1 MINNLHTLRY
11 RKENSLKVDW
21 FPLCCSYHIWWLWDH
36 SVPGHLLSPCLG
48 DQKEIGV
55 HVIAKIS
62 RSQRQIWPNDKVY
75 SVFIISLIYKTLPSP
90 SRIGPDKKLSRLSLR
105 AISRFISKFKL
116 QWALPYA
123 RGMACR
129 CLPYRSQCLVPRI
142 RNRKCFAFCALAE
155 VWRQILCFIRHL
167 PLQPWGSRKV
177 NLVSLKRTVDGS
189 MQYCPVSWTFG
200 SSDRLGYKAALP
212 KNVLAFMNNPN
223 GRCFIFP
230 DNHMGPDLLF
240 FL

>member
-1 MINNLHTLRY
+1 
-11 RKENSLKVDW
+11 
-21 FPLCCSYHIWWLWDH
+21 
-36 SVPGHLLSPCLG
+36 
-48 DQKEIGV
+48 
-55 HVIAKIS
+55 
-62 RSQRQIWPNDKVY
+62 
-75 SVFIISLIYKTLPSP
+75 
-90 SRIGPDKKLSRLSLR
+90 
-105 AISRFISKFKL
+105 
-116 QWALPYA
+116 
-123 RGMACR
+123 MACR

-230 DNHMGPDLLF
+230 DNHMGPVLLF
-240 FL
+240 FLQDVEINELILGGLRSKLVSPHLDLSGWREALNSVTPDFFYTTNVSII